1 MQIKEVRV
9 KNFKSLKDIELELK
23 GLTLIT
29 GVNSAGKSSFIQALL
44 LLKQNE
50 DRFYS
55 TRGKKIV
62 NINDEYVKLGDKQDI
77 LFEEAYKENI
87 EISISND
94 TNNHNLIFNNE
105 TLNIEE
111 VQLLPDEGEETF
123 NIFYEDF
130 QYIMTDRIAP
140 SIAYMLSD
148 EAISK
153 NLLGMSGEYM
163 AHYLAQNRRKILN
176 IDTLKHPNAIT
187 SQLLENVSLW
197 LNEISNGI
205 TVTVNLNKN
214 LLQAYLN
221 YNYIYGDKQT
231 NEYSPLNV
239 GFGLTYV
246 LPVIV
251 AILKAKAGDLLIIEN
266 PESHLHPM
274 GQSKIAKLC
283 AMAVANGVQII
294 IESHS
299 DHFLNAIRVATKQE
313 IIFPDDS
320 VIYYFS
326 KKQDSLETQVEQ
338 IKVNQDGS
346 IDNYPKGF
354 FDQFDNDLDELLE
367 L

>member
-1 MQIKEVRV
+1 MQIDRVKV
-9 KNFKSLKDIELELK
+9 KNFKSLRDIELELK
-23 GLTLIT
+23 PLTLIT
-29 GVNSAGKSSFIQALL
+29 GVNSSGKSSFIQAIL

-77 LFEEAYKENI
+77 LFEEAYKEKI
-87 EISISND
+87 EVSIFNS
-94 TNNHNLIFNNE
+94 TQNHSLIFDNE
-105 TLNIEE
+105 TLDIELTK
-111 VQLLPDEGEETF
+111 LLPDEGEETF

-130 QYIMTDRIAP
+130 QYIMTDRVAP

-153 NLLGMSGEYM
+153 NLLGMSGEYT
-163 AHYLAQNRRKILN
+163 AHYLAQNNHKKLHIN
-176 IDTLKHPNAIT
+176 ELKHPNAIT

-197 LNEISNGI
+197 LGEISRGI
-205 TVTVNLNKN
+205 EIKAKIYNELQQVNLS
-214 LLQAYLN
+214 YS
-221 YNYIYGDKQT
+221 YVYGDNRT

-239 GFGLTYV
+239 GFGLTYS
-246 LPVIV
+246 LPIIV

-266 PESHLHPM
+266 PESHLHPA

-283 AMAVANGVQII
+283 AIAVANGVQII

-299 DHFLNAIRVATKQE
+299 DHFLNAIRVATKQN
-313 IIFPDDS
+313 IISPDDS

-326 KKQDSLETQVEQ
+326 KKDGSLETQVED
-338 IKVNQDGS
+338 IKVNKDGS
-346 IDNYPKGF
+346 IDNYPEGF
-354 FDQFDNDLDELLE
+354 FDQFDNDLDELLG